1 MASQLELKVLLT
13 GLDKLT
19 APLKSVQAVG
29 KASSAQI
36 KELNEKLKELKTKSG
51 QIGEFVRLKTA
62 LKENAKALKEA
73 REKASAAAKALREAS
88 APTAT
93 LTREFEKARGKVK
106 ELKASN
112 DALQESVNKQR
123 NVLQKAGSAM
133 RELGV
138 EKGKLNIR
146 SRELTKQIDAEREK
160 MAQANKQAKAMAAAQ
175 ERLGRARTLSGNL
188 AGASFATSAAGAV
201 AGAPVVKAIR
211 DYTSMETAM
220 LGVAR
225 QVEGARDRNGQ
236 LTKTYYD
243 MREEIWQMGRTIPM
257 ATTEIAALTEGGA
270 RMGIQGREELIA
282 FTRTSAMSATAFD
295 LPADQI
301 SQDMGKIANLYK
313 IPIKN
318 IEQLG
323 DTLNWLDDNAQSNG
337 ADIINVMQRMGGV
350 ADKLNYKQAAALG
363 STFLSLGARPEVAAS
378 AANAMVR
385 ELSIATMQKGRF
397 QSGLAAIGLD
407 PKQLER
413 DMTTDAIGTIQRVLA
428 KVKQLNPEDQLRVT
442 TQLFGKEYGDDAA
455 KLANNL
461 DELKRQIDLVN
472 ESQAVGSMGREA
484 SAKNDTMAARWLMMQ
499 NRLSETFSRL
509 GETLRPHLVSIGNAF
524 ANVLDRINGWITANP
539 KLAGAIMKVLAV
551 VSALLVGAGAL
562 LGMLAAVIVPMA
574 GLRYGLSVLQ
584 IQFGGAASVVT
595 RLLPLLGR
603 VVPIFK
609 AIGIAFT
616 SSPIGIAIA
625 AIAVGA
631 LLIIKYWSLI
641 KPFILGFLEGF
652 KQGLAPLLQLG
663 TTILSTLMPAFSV
676 MRPVWDWFVDK
687 LSSAWDWLVKL
698 IAPFQATQQQIE
710 KASSAGQILGR
721 VLGTLPTIVLGFVP
735 AMIAAGAALISGVI
749 RGVISQGK
757 ALKDAVV
764 SAASNAAQTFK
775 QKLGINSPSR
785 VFQQFGLFTMEG
797 FERGIMTGQT
807 GPIRAIDSFARDIIG
822 QRMPKLDTRA
832 PITARLAGA
841 GSEGGI
847 GSVNITINAA
857 PGMDIHTL
865 ASLVGQEFDRRT
877 RAAAA
882 RRRSSMMDID

>member
-19 APLKSVQAVG
+19 APLKSVQSVG
-29 KASSAQI
+29 KASSEQL
-36 KELNEKLKELKTKSG
+36 KKLNEELKTLQVKSG

-62 LKENAKALKEA
+62 LKENAKALQEA
-73 REKASAAAKALREAS
+73 REKVSAAGKALREA
-88 APTAT
+88 AEPTAK
-93 LTREFEKARGKVK
+93 LTREFEQAREKVK

-112 DALQESVNKQR
+112 DALQESVHKQR
-123 NVLQKAGSAM
+123 NVLQKAGFAM
-133 RELGV
+133 RELGA

-160 MAQANKQAKAMAAAQ
+160 MARASKQAQALAAAQ

-188 AGASFATSAAGAV
+188 AGAGFATGAAGAV

-243 MREEIWQMGRTIPM
+243 MREEIWQLGRSIPM

-270 RMGIQGREELIA
+270 RMGIQGRAELIA

-295 LPADQI
+295 LPAEQI
-301 SQDMGKIANLYK
+301 SEDMGKIAGLYK

-323 DTLNWLDDNAQSNG
+323 DAINWLDDNAQSKG

-350 ADKLNYKQAAALG
+350 ADKLDYKQAAALG
-363 STFLSLGARPEVAAS
+363 STFLSLGANAEVAAS
-378 AANAMVR
+378 ASNAMVR
-385 ELSIATMQKGRF
+385 ELSIASMQKGRF
-397 QSGLAAIGLD
+397 KSGLAAIGLD

-413 DMTTDAIGTIQRVLA
+413 DMSADALGTIQRVLA
-428 KVKQLNPEDQLRVT
+428 KVKQLKPEDQLRVT

-461 DELKRQIDLVN
+461 DELQRQIGLVN
-472 ESQAVGSMGREA
+472 DGRASGSMGREA
-484 SAKNDTMAARWLMMQ
+484 KSKNDTLAARQIMMQ
-499 NRLSETFSRL
+499 NRLGETFSRL
-509 GETLRPHLVSIGNAF
+509 GETLRPHIISIGNAI
-524 ANVLDRINGWITANP
+524 ANVLDRLNGWITANP
-539 KLAGAIMKVLAV
+539 QLAGTIMKVLAV
-551 VSALLVGAGAL
+551 VSALLVGIGSL
-562 LGMLAAVIVPMA
+562 LGMLAAVVVPMS

-584 IQFGGAASVVT
+584 IQFGGAASGVM
-595 RLLPLLGR
+595 RLLPMLGKI
-603 VVPIFK
+603 VPIIK
-609 AIGIAFT
+609 TIGVALTSNPVGLTIVGIAL
-616 SSPIGIAIA
+616 
-625 AIAVGA
+625 GA

-641 KPFILGFLEGF
+641 KPFILGFLDGF
-652 KQGLAPLLQLG
+652 KQGLAPLLQIR
-663 TTILSTLMPAFSV
+663 TAILSALMPAFGV

-698 IAPFQATQQQIE
+698 IAPFQATQKQIE

-775 QKLGINSPSR
+775 KKLGINSPSR

-822 QRMPKLDTRA
+822 QRLPKIDTRA
-832 PITARLAGA
+832 PITARLAGGGA
-841 GSEGGI
+841 AGGI
-847 GSVNITINAA
+847 GGVHITINAA
-857 PGMDIHTL
+857 PGMDVHTL
-865 ASLVGQEFDRRT
+865 ASLVGQEFDKRT